1 MKKLLTHVFLLG
13 LATVSFSVLA
23 GDAAAGK
30 AKSAMCAGCHGSD
43 GNSPM
48 AINPKLNGQNEK
60 YLVKQLED
68 FTKAPGVG
76 GRNSPMMAGMAA
88 GLSTTDRADLAAFYA
103 AQKTKTVAA
112 PAMSKDDMAIGERIY
127 RAGNEATGVP
137 ACIGCHGP
145 QGKGNAPAG
154 WPHLAGQHAAYVA
167 AQLQAFRLAAQYPED
182 NNKGR
187 RNDGDGK
194 MMRDASARLTDR
206 EIEAVSAYIQGLY

>member
-13 LATVSFSVLA
+13 LAMVSIHAMA
-23 GDAAAGK
+23 GDVAAGK
-30 AKSAMCAGCHGSD
+30 AKSVTCVACHGSD
-43 GNSPM
+43 GNSPLE
-48 AINPKLNGQNEK
+48 ANPKLNGQNEK

-68 FTKAPGVG
+68 FTKSPSVG
-76 GRNSPMMAGMAA
+76 GRNSPLMAGMAA
-88 GLSTTDRADLAAFYA
+88 GLSAADRANLAAFYA

-112 PAMSKDDMAIGERIY
+112 PPMSADDIAIGERIY

-154 WPHLAGQHAAYVA
+154 WPSLAGQHASYVT
-167 AQLQAFRLAAQYPED
+167 AQLQAFRVAGQYPED
-182 NNKGR
+182 SSKGR

-194 MMRDASARLTDR
+194 MMRDASVRLTER

>member
-13 LATVSFSVLA
+13 LATVSFAAVA

-30 AKSAMCAGCHGSD
+30 PKSAMCAGCHGSD
-43 GNSPM
+43 GNSPIPM
-48 AINPKLNGQNEK
+48 NPKLNGQNEK

-68 FTKAPGVG
+68 FTKAPNAG

-88 GLSTTDRADLAAFYA
+88 GLSASDRSNLAAYFA
-103 AQKTKTVAA
+103 AQKIQTVAA
-112 PAMSKDDMAIGERIY
+112 PAVSADDIAIGERIY
-127 RAGNEATGVP
+127 RAGNQATGVP

-154 WPHLAGQHAAYVA
+154 WPRLAGQHSSYIT
-167 AQLQAFRLAAQYPED
+167 AQLQAFRVAAQYPED
-182 NNKGR
+182 SNKGR

-206 EIEAVSAYIQGLY
+206 EIEAVSAYVQGLH

>member
-1 MKKLLTHVFLLG
+1 MKKLLIHIFLLG
-13 LATVSFSVLA
+13 LATVSFPAMA

-43 GNSPM
+43 GNSPIP
-48 AINPKLNGQNEK
+48 ANPKLNGQNEK

-68 FTKAPGVG
+68 FTKAATAG

-88 GLSTTDRADLAAFYA
+88 GLSVTDRADLATYFAG
-103 AQKTKTVAA
+103 QKTQTVAA
-112 PAMSKDDMAIGERIY
+112 PAVSADDIAIGERIY
-127 RAGNEATGVP
+127 RAGNQATGVP

-154 WPHLAGQHAAYVA
+154 WPRLAGQHASYVT
-167 AQLQAFRLAAQYPED
+167 AQLQAFRVAAQYPED

-194 MMRDASARLTDR
+194 MMRDATARLTDR
-206 EIEAVSAYIQGLY
+206 EIEAVSAYIQGLH